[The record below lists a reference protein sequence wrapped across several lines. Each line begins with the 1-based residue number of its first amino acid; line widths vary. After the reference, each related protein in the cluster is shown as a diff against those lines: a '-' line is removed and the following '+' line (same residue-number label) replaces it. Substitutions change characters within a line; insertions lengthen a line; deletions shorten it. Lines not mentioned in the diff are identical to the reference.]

1 MLRKKLCCAQRSLR
15 YKDNNAH
22 MDVSLESYRAT
33 YQERQGHKA
42 RACPSLMAAQ
52 LVAHAEC
59 LTHSVVKDTQ
69 NRGTVE

>member
-1 MLRKKLCCAQRSLR
+1 
-15 YKDNNAH
+15 

>member
-1 MLRKKLCCAQRSLR
+1 
-15 YKDNNAH
+15 
-22 MDVSLESYRAT
+22 MDVSLESYGAT

-59 LTHSVVKDTQ
+59 LTHPVVKDTQ